1 MARVVH
7 FEIHAQDPA
16 RAVRFYEQVFGWSAQ
31 RWGSEE
37 YWLLT
42 TGAAEERGID
52 GAILR
57 RRGDPPAAGAPVSG
71 YVCTLQVDDLDACL
85 ARATEAGATIAMA
98 RTVVAGVG
106 WLAYCHDTEGNIFGL
121 MQPDTAA
128 A

>member
-16 RAVRFYEQVFGWSAQ
+16 RAVRFYAQVFGWSAQ

-42 TGAAEERGID
+42 TGSAAERGID
-52 GAILR
+52 GAILA

-71 YVCTLQVDDLDACL
+71 YVCTVEVDDLDRYL
-85 ARATEAGATIAMA
+85 AEATAAGGTIA
-98 RTVVAGVG
+98 VAKLAVKGVG
-106 WLAYCHDTEGNIFGL
+106 WLAYCRDTEGNIFGL
-121 MQPDTAA
+121 MQPDAA
-128 A
+128 AA

>member
-42 TGAAEERGID
+42 TGSAEERGID

-71 YVCTLQVDDLDACL
+71 YVCTLQVDDPDACL

-98 RTVVAGVG
+98 RTAVAGVG

>member
-1 MARVVH
+1 MPRVVH

-16 RAVRFYEQVFGWSAQ
+16 RAVRFYEQVFGWNAQ

-42 TGAAEERGID
+42 TGPAEERGID

-71 YVCTLQVDDLDACL
+71 YGCVVEVDDLDGYL
-85 ARATEAGATIAMA
+85 ARRNQAA
-98 RTVVAGVG
+98 VAAAPSPVPKRRR
-106 WLAYCHDTEGNIFGL
+106 WLAWAGW
-121 MQPDTAA
+121 PTATTPRSSIRMA

>member
-16 RAVRFYEQVFGWSAQ
+16 RAVQFYERVFGWSAQ
-31 RWGSEE
+31 RWSSEG

-42 TGAAEERGID
+42 TGSAEERGID
-52 GAILR
+52 GAILP

-71 YVCTLQVDDLDACL
+71 YVCTVEVEHLDRYL
-85 ARATEAGATIAMA
+85 SRVTDGGGTIA
-98 RTVVAGVG
+98 VAKLAVPGVG
-106 WLAYCHDTEGNIFGL
+106 WLAYCRDTGDNIFGL

>member
-1 MARVVH
+1 MPRVVH
-7 FEIHAQDPA
+7 FEIHAQDPE
-16 RAVRFYEQVFGWSAQ
+16 RAVRFYEQVFGWRAQ

-42 TGAAEERGID
+42 TGSAEERGID

-57 RRGDPPAAGAPVSG
+57 RRGDPPAAAAPVSG
-71 YVCTLQVDDLDACL
+71 YVCTVEVDDLDRSVANATGAGGAVAVPKL
-85 ARATEAGATIAMA
+85 A
-98 RTVVAGVG
+98 VKGVG
-106 WLAYCHDTEGNIFGL
+106 WLAYCHDPEGNIFGL

>member
-1 MARVVH
+1 MPRVVH

-16 RAVRFYEQVFGWSAQ
+16 RAVRFYEQVFGWHAQ

-42 TGAAEERGID
+42 TGPAEERGID

-71 YVCTLQVDDLDACL
+71 YGCVVEVDDLDGYL
-85 ARATEAGATIAMA
+85 ARATAAGATIAVPKLA
-98 RTVVAGVG
+98 VAGVG
-106 WLAYCHDTEGNIFGL
+106 WVAYCHDTEGNIFGL
-121 MQPDTAA
+121 MQPDAA
-128 A
+128 AA